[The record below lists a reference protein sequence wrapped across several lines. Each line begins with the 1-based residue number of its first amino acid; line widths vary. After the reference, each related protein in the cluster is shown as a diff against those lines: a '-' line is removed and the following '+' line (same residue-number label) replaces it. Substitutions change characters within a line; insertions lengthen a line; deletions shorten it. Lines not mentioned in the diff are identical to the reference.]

1 MTFSL
6 SKTHWH
12 TWKLG
17 GKMPC
22 RRSTIPGSRMQ
33 LWTFFVDRTYQRD
46 IKPVPAL
53 SCVGCVSIPFGRA
66 LAWHAR
72 GHRFDPGNLHTEA
85 LHEKSRSAFYFVSKQ
100 VYHDSPNTVQD
111 QSWSSQ
117 ECSGCS
123 TYNRNIRRKVSGA
136 NQTQYAQ
143 NHWNLLKAF
152 TERGRLIIMNVQIST
167 SGCVLCV
174 CGEKTDLPWK
184 RDTWKYTGY
193 HCKSFVN
200 NGKYHLTLSNEC
212 AILLC
217 VLPQKGGNRS

>member
-1 MTFSL
+1 MLIVGQKIIFNRIWRINAKSHPF
-6 SKTHWH
+6 THAF
-12 TWKLG
+12 LG
-17 GKMPC
+17 VRFK
-22 RRSTIPGSRMQ
+22 
-33 LWTFFVDRTYQRD
+33 V
-46 IKPVPAL
+46 V
-53 SCVGCVSIPFGRA
+53 GRA

-143 NHWNLLKAF
+143 NHWDLSKSVSQNLIAS
-152 TERGRLIIMNVQIST
+152 IIISE
-167 SGCVLCV
+167 SQWLQRRSY
-174 CGEKTDLPWK
+174 EL
-184 RDTWKYTGY
+184 R
-193 HCKSFVN
+193 
-200 NGKYHLTLSNEC
+200 
-212 AILLC
+212 
-217 VLPQKGGNRS
+217 NRIQQ

>member
-1 MTFSL
+1 MLLCWLLDRKTLFNEFSVL
-6 SKTHWH
+6 TPNH
-12 TWKLG
+12 T
-17 GKMPC
+17 
-22 RRSTIPGSRMQ
+22 RSHT
-33 LWTFFVDRTYQRD
+33 LFW
-46 IKPVPAL
+46 
-53 SCVGCVSIPFGRA
+53 GCVSRWFGRA

-143 NHWNLLKAF
+143 NHWNLSKVF

-184 RDTWKYTGY
+184 RDT
-193 HCKSFVN
+193 
-200 NGKYHLTLSNEC
+200 
-212 AILLC
+212 
-217 VLPQKGGNRS
+217 

>member
-1 MTFSL
+1 MNSVPKLFSCSYADCWTEKHFSTEFGVL
-6 SKTHWH
+6 TPNHTHSH
-12 TWKLG
+12 TLFW
-17 GKMPC
+17 
-22 RRSTIPGSRMQ
+22 
-33 LWTFFVDRTYQRD
+33 
-46 IKPVPAL
+46 
-53 SCVGCVSIPFGRA
+53 GCVSRWFGRA

-143 NHWNLLKAF
+143 NHWDSSKSVSRNLIASIIIS
-152 TERGRLIIMNVQIST
+152 ESQRLQRRSYE
-167 SGCVLCV
+167 L
-174 CGEKTDLPWK
+174 
-184 RDTWKYTGY
+184 R
-193 HCKSFVN
+193 
-200 NGKYHLTLSNEC
+200 
-212 AILLC
+212 
-217 VLPQKGGNRS
+217 NRIQQ